1 MTARFG
7 LRLALA
13 AAIAAS
19 LFPAAGG
26 AQKTAEFPPQLDAY
40 FTKHAKLT
48 PALRADLLK
57 GQPVTAVLDGDQEHE
72 VTIFGAAW
80 IAAPLD
86 RYLEKALDIE
96 EFERGDN
103 FRITKLIST
112 PPRAEDFAV
121 MDLPKDDVADLKSCR
136 VGSCAIKI
144 SEPSLARLRK
154 EVDFSKQTVQQDAE
168 RLVRT
173 LALEY
178 VTGYLEGGNAKLAT
192 YRDSDRPTFV
202 ANEFKDMIERM
213 PALTE
218 YLRDLKRYLL
228 DFPQAKL
235 PNSRSFLYWQEAQ
248 FGLEADDP
256 DQSRGLAAAA
266 DARGRRLEDAVCKP
280 LFLDGARIARAVP
293 HPARGNGFWF
303 VSVNRSRSDGLTGF
317 TGSVIRGRV
326 RGEAEKGMLAALRRT
341 KAKLE
346 TSRNAGRCSGAA
358 GDRPFPASALP
369 SRTVDRLL
377 QQRETAYLLSAK
389 LEMIASEL
397 WLTRMPVC
405 PSNDAPPTSAVE
417 PLHTTAPL
425 IEHSALSPL
434 TVNATSCVTSASWP
448 AALATFSW
456 TVRRTTWLGL
466 PAVNCR
472 TV

>member
-40 FTKHAKLT
+40 FTKYAKLT

-112 PPRAEDFAV
+112 PPRAEDFAG

-248 FGLEADDP
+248 FGLKPTIRINHVVSLQRPTHAVVA
-256 DQSRGLAAAA
+256 SKMLYASHYFWTA
-266 DARGRRLEDAVCKP
+266 LELRV
-280 LFLDGARIARAVP
+280 LVP

-317 TGSVIRGRV
+317 TGSMIRNRV
-326 RGEAEKGMLAALRRT
+326 RGEAEKGMLASLKRT
-341 KAKLE
+341 KTKVE
-346 TSRNAGRCSGAA
+346 
-358 GDRPFPASALP
+358 
-369 SRTVDRLL
+369 
-377 QQRETAYLLSAK
+377 Q
-389 LEMIASEL
+389 
-397 WLTRMPVC
+397 
-405 PSNDAPPTSAVE
+405 PPGS
-417 PLHTTAPL
+417 
-425 IEHSALSPL
+425 
-434 TVNATSCVTSASWP
+434 
-448 AALATFSW
+448 
-456 TVRRTTWLGL
+456 
-466 PAVNCR
+466 
-472 TV
+472 